1 MYREI
6 CTLHLA
12 GNMLIDK
19 DAVLRYAH
27 AAARH
32 AKATVELIKARLEED
47 AAARAEGR
55 AGDVGA
61 QSKERKG
68 SNFAAQRSGAIV
80 QKPEGPNTYDSKNLA
95 IAIWQPCFTPLSLDL
110 PHSQCGINLDT
121 VINSVN
127 GLAYR
132 FYFGPGPLM
141 LLCDPPLMAT
151 WTQSLMEKGF
161 DRTSANNA
169 RHFC

>member
-55 AGDVGA
+55 AGDVGLSA
-61 QSKERKG
+61 AFQAWLPDGYSQIFRIVCVWPFGLLDNGSATLPRK
-68 SNFAAQRSGAIV
+68 I
-80 QKPEGPNTYDSKNLA
+80 
-95 IAIWQPCFTPLSLDL
+95 
-110 PHSQCGINLDT
+110 
-121 VINSVN
+121 
-127 GLAYR
+127 
-132 FYFGPGPLM
+132 
-141 LLCDPPLMAT
+141 
-151 WTQSLMEKGF
+151 
-161 DRTSANNA
+161 
-169 RHFC
+169 

>member
-55 AGDVGA
+55 AGDVGLSA
-61 QSKERKG
+61 AFQRASILASQRDEQRVEVARMAAAAAASKATNG
-68 SNFAAQRSGAIV
+68 NSRS
-80 QKPEGPNTYDSKNLA
+80 YRS
-95 IAIWQPCFTPLSLDL
+95 
-110 PHSQCGINLDT
+110 SQ
-121 VINSVN
+121 
-127 GLAYR
+127 
-132 FYFGPGPLM
+132 
-141 LLCDPPLMAT
+141 
-151 WTQSLMEKGF
+151 
-161 DRTSANNA
+161 
-169 RHFC
+169 